1 MLDQARVSVEEIVR
15 VLVDPGKKT
24 AIVHTRIDDRRFA
37 GVSAK
42 RRKMGL
48 EIVDGYLLGEAVSK
62 PDVVAALLADR
73 DDAPAAAPFYRA
85 LEAVGARAADEAFL
99 ALRLVLAG
107 RTADD
112 AAVKRLRA
120 LASVARAA
128 RTGDAAGLAA
138 LRKREREQLVGLP
151 DVDGPALAEAARAAY
166 RRELEPSGDA

>member
-1 MLDQARVSVEEIVR
+1 
-15 VLVDPGKKT
+15 
-24 AIVHTRIDDRRFA
+24 
-37 GVSAK
+37 
-42 RRKMGL
+42 MGL

-73 DDAPAAAPFYRA
+73 ADAPAAAPFYRA

-138 LRKREREQLVGLP
+138 LRKRERAQLAGLP
-151 DVDGPALAEAARAAY
+151 DVDGPALAEAATAAY